1 MGNPYGRLLTVMKSQ
16 AEKAADSNPWF
27 TVGTM
32 LTGAQIKLPGRVLAR
47 DDYILL
53 YNDFTIGVDGETQY
67 FSVPFKSKQK
77 KVIKAALKDTDT
89 GGSKQQ
95 TITIKAIPFE
105 KGDQV
110 LCAPLNDARWIVF
123 GKVAEIDDR

>member
-1 MGNPYGRLLTVMKSQ
+1 MANPYGRILSLMKSQ
-16 AEKAADSNPWF
+16 ADQAADSTPWF

-47 DDYILL
+47 DDYALL
-53 YNDFTIGVDGETQY
+53 YNDFTIDVDGDTDY
-67 FSVPFKSKQK
+67 FSVPFKKTQK
-77 KVIKAALKDTDT
+77 KSIKAALSDTDS

-110 LCAPLNDARWIVF
+110 LCAPLNDAKWIVF